1 MVIHLLEKINEYIGK
16 IEYLVALLLMGFTTL
31 ITVAQVVTRYGF
43 NHPLTWPE
51 ELSTLLLVWIT
62 FVGASLL
69 LKREQHIEIDFFTNY
84 FSQKAQKIIRL
95 INYSLMLAFMVVV
108 TYGAYKLQAF
118 QSRHYTVALRIPK
131 NLFSLSL
138 LVTGISM
145 CLFLVLAFFRRL
157 KKPSELPEEKKG
169 ETEWL

>member
-1 MVIHLLEKINEYIGK
+1 MLGFLEKVNKYIGK
-16 IEYLVALLLMGFTTL
+16 IEYLFALLLMGFTTL

-69 LKREQHIEIDFFTNY
+69 LKREKHIEIDFFTNY
-84 FSQKAQKIIRL
+84 FSKKAQKAISL
-95 INYSLMLAFMVVV
+95 INYFLMFVFVVVV

-145 CLFLVLAFFRRL
+145 CLFLIMAFLRRL
-157 KKPSELPEEKKG
+157 KKSSHVPEEKKG
-169 ETEWL
+169 DTEWL

>member
-1 MVIHLLEKINEYIGK
+1 MLGFLEKVNKYIGK
-16 IEYLVALLLMGFTTL
+16 IEYLFALFLMGFTTL

-84 FSQKAQKIIRL
+84 FSKKAQKVISL
-95 INYSLMLAFMVVV
+95 INYFLMFIFLVVV
-108 TYGAYKLQAF
+108 SYGAYKLQAL
-118 QSRHYTVALRIPK
+118 QARHYTVALRIPK
-131 NLFSLSL
+131 NFFSLSL

-145 CLFLVLAFFRRL
+145 CFFLVFAFLRRL
-157 KKPSELPEEKKG
+157 KRLPDFQEEKKG
-169 ETEWL
+169 EAEWL